1 MSKPAGE
8 HSLYNLFLKDL
19 ICGSFAGLANVL
31 SGHPF
36 DSIKVRMQT
45 SQEIK
50 VRFTSVIRETWAL
63 EGVSRP
69 LVTQFWYSFV
79 DTTRAWAR
87 P

>member
-1 MSKPAGE
+1 MSKPTGE
-8 HSLYNLFLKDL
+8 HQLYNLFLKDL

-50 VRFTSVIRETWAL
+50 VRFTSVIRETWAV
-63 EGVSRP
+63 EGVR
-69 LVTQFWYSFV
+69 F
-79 DTTRAWAR
+79 R
-87 P
+87 